1 MFQTDLHSLASDNR
15 KNCNT
20 NDYDEN
26 KAKFKVSTISA
37 GNVNAIRKGS
47 INRLIIGQP
56 TIGQLVQQV
65 TGMTRAL
72 VGLGYHCKTLTFKSD
87 RRFTY

>member
-1 MFQTDLHSLASDNR
+1 MFQTDLHSLASDSR

-56 TIGQLVQQV
+56 TIGQLVQ
-65 TGMTRAL
+65 
-72 VGLGYHCKTLTFKSD
+72 
-87 RRFTY
+87 